1 MDKQMNDYLLP
12 NGTRVRVLNSIY
24 NGRVSPHAGRQG
36 VVTGYHSL
44 KRSYKVKFE
53 GRGSAVIA
61 ITRIAAVHGP
71 TPNPSKPPP
80 NPIRGSE
87 ERNAWR
93 LEQRLERS
101 KPIAP
106 TVYTC
111 PELRSF
117 TRPGALDH
125 EQCPSRIGD
134 LRRWRDGREA
144 AAT

>member
-1 MDKQMNDYLLP
+1 MSGSLLP
-12 NGTRVRVLNSIY
+12 NGARVRVLNSIY
-24 NGRVSPHAGRQG
+24 NGRVSPHAGRVG
-36 VVTGYHSL
+36 VITGYQSS
-44 KRSYKVKFE
+44 R
-53 GRGSAVIA
+53 RGYTVRFDDVGSVA
-61 ITRIAAVHGP
+61 ITRTRLVQVDTTAAAPEVVRH
-71 TPNPSKPPP
+71 

-87 ERNAWR
+87 ERAAWR

-125 EQCPSRIGD
+125 EQYPSRIGD